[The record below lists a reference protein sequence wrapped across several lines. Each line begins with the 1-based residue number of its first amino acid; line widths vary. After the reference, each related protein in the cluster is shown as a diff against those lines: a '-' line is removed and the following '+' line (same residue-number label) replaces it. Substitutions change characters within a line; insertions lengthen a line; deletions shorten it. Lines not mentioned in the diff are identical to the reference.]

1 MGPIRNTEQQLDH
14 IYYTRFCMS
23 TTTLA
28 APFTNPGNLGNYV
41 EPKSFFP
48 HPNLCTQVGLSSS
61 NFSNFTSAGSHTER
75 ALLKML

>member
-41 EPKSFFP
+41 EPKSF
-48 HPNLCTQVGLSSS
+48 SSPKPM
-61 NFSNFTSAGSHTER
+61 HTR
-75 ALLKML
+75 WIVFIQFFQFY